1 MTDVE
6 WRDSAA
12 KMLADSVEEGRNING
27 LRRRI
32 EKLEIADLTR
42 RIERLEKLQ
51 NTKPGNGMPGTD
63 GQGYHLSF
71 DGG

>member
-63 GQGYHLSF
+63 GQGYHPSS